1 MDKTILKKIIIN
13 DNLTIKNA
21 IKILNNTA
29 LQILLVTNT
38 KNRFLGTLTDGDIR
52 RALLNK
58 FNLNDSIES
67 IYSKKSFYVNNILT
81 NEEAR
86 EIMIS
91 RELNHIPVIKRGKI
105 EDLYT
110 ISKKEKKEIKNY
122 FVIMAGGFGKRLHP
136 VTKKIPKPMIKINK
150 KPILEHIIL
159 RAKNYGFSNFII
171 CTHYKYYK
179 IVKYFGNGKKYGINI
194 SYVHEKSPMG
204 TIGGLALLKK
214 KISGS
219 FVLSNADII
228 SNINF
233 EDILKYHKSHNSLMT
248 VAVKN
253 FYKNNQFGILDIQ
266 NNNVVS
272 FEEKKISLNI
282 NAGIYVFQSKILN
295 LIKKNKDIKNVTD
308 LINLLIN
315 KGKNNIKAYNIFE
328 FWSDV
333 GTKKSLKKIKNKY
346 VN

>member
-179 IVKYFGNGKKYGINI
+179 IVHVDFM
-194 SYVHEKSPMG
+194 KS
-204 TIGGLALLKK
+204 IC
-214 KISGS
+214 
-219 FVLSNADII
+219 
-228 SNINF
+228 
-233 EDILKYHKSHNSLMT
+233 
-248 VAVKN
+248 
-253 FYKNNQFGILDIQ
+253 
-266 NNNVVS
+266 
-272 FEEKKISLNI
+272 
-282 NAGIYVFQSKILN
+282 SKCRI
-295 LIKKNKDIKNVTD
+295 
-308 LINLLIN
+308 
-315 KGKNNIKAYNIFE
+315 A
-328 FWSDV
+328 
-333 GTKKSLKKIKNKY
+333 
-346 VN
+346 